1 MSIPSYCKHPRGSFP
16 WDIYKLVSDS
26 PHGLDIFFFCNLPQL
41 LADICNDTEYRA
53 TYIHR
58 ILLPDRLIDLFF
70 RVDSSWLTGKVH
82 QSLKFIRFR
91 QRKHLPLVRNL
102 VLDWINAKTGILKN
116 PIIPWRWL
124 LCIES
129 CQKLLCHLSSWIR
142 GTEDDFNLF
151 HYTSPV
157 KI

>member
-91 QRKHLPLVRNL
+91 QRKHMR
-102 VLDWINAKTGILKN
+102 ILMGSRT
-116 PIIPWRWL
+116 ISL
-124 LCIES
+124 
-129 CQKLLCHLSSWIR
+129 KLR
-142 GTEDDFNLF
+142 
-151 HYTSPV
+151 PV
-157 KI
+157 KIVNLIIQYPFLYTSKMLLQNF